1 MTHLEIDLLEM
12 NEYNKQHVLAKDDN
26 MDEIPRVEFPVFT
39 YLKLHF
45 TDTVTSASHSIDIRD
60 CDEKLSNIVYRQNR

>member
-26 MDEIPRVEFPVFT
+26 MDEIPRLNFL
-39 YLKLHF
+39 YLP
-45 TDTVTSASHSIDIRD
+45 I
-60 CDEKLSNIVYRQNR
+60 